1 MIGDLEFERP
11 ITDLRKKI
19 DELKELTETADVDL
33 TVEIQKLEKRLEN
46 LQDDIYKNMKPWD
59 RVQIARHISRPTT
72 LDYIP
77 QVFSDFFELHGDRY
91 YGDDEAIV
99 GGIATFEG
107 IPVTVIGHQR
117 GKDTKEN
124 IRRNFGMPHPEGYR
138 KALRL
143 MKQAEKFHR
152 PVICFIDTKGA
163 FPGKA
168 AEERGQ
174 SEAIAKNIF
183 EMAGLKV
190 PIICIV
196 IGEGGSGGALAL
208 GVGDRILMLE
218 NSTYSVISPEGAAAL
233 LWKDASQAKRAAE
246 TMKITAPDLFSLGIV
261 DEIIPEAK
269 GGAHKN
275 DLNVQAEAIK
285 DSLKRSLN
293 ELLPL
298 STSEIVDQRY
308 TKYKQIGK
316 YEIEEEQNL
325 DRIKSM

>member
-33 TVEIQKLEKRLEN
+33 TAEIQKLEKRLEN

-59 RVQIARHISRPTT
+59 RVQVARHPGRPTT

-77 QVFSDFFELHGDRY
+77 RIFSDFLELHGDRY

-143 MKQAEKFHR
+143 MKQAEKFRR

-183 EMAGLKV
+183 EMSGLKV

-208 GVGDRILMLE
+208 GVGDRLLMLE

-246 TMKITAPDLFSLGIV
+246 TMKITAPDLLSLGIV

-275 DLNVQAEAIK
+275 DLSVQAEAIK
-285 DSLKRSLN
+285 VSLKRSLN

-298 STSEIVDQRY
+298 STGEIVDQRY
-308 TKYKQIGK
+308 TKYKKIGK
-316 YEIEEEQNL
+316 YEIEEERNL
-325 DRIKSM
+325 DQIKSR